1 MFVKSSASAGLLV
14 ALFSY
19 VSASPVLLKREPAAP
34 ANLVLTPAGNGGS
47 NLKLA
52 TQDNFIWTHED
63 QGM

>member
-19 VSASPVLLKREPAAP
+19 VSASPVCLAREPAEP
-34 ANLVLTPAGNGGS
+34 ANVVLTPAGDSGS

-52 TQDNFIWTHED
+52 NQNNFIWTHED